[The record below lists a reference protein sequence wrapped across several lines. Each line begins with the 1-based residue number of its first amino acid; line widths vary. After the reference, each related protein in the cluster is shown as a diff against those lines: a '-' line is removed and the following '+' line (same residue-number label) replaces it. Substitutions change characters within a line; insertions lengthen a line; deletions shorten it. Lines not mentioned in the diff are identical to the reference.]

1 MVLTFGMAGCGRVLI
16 LTRSFSTTGAVNA
29 GGLVKP
35 PLAVFGIEGRY
46 ANALYSAASKEKKL
60 DAVEKELIKFRGL
73 MEQDK
78 RLAQFIENPLV
89 NKLVKR
95 DALQDALKK
104 QQFSS
109 LTVNLIG
116 ALAENGRAAY
126 MRPVMAA
133 FTRIMGAV
141 RGEVPCEV
149 VTAKPLDPAM
159 EKELE
164 SALQSFLK
172 KGEVLVLTKK
182 VDPSIMGGM
191 LVSIGDKF
199 VDMSIATK
207 VKTYTN
213 LLKQAV

>member
-1 MVLTFGMAGCGRVLI
+1 MQA
-16 LTRSFSTTGAVNA
+16 RSFSTTGAVSA
-29 GGLVKP
+29 GGLIKP

-46 ANALYSAASKEKKL
+46 ANALYSAAAKQKKL
-60 DAVEKELIKFRGL
+60 DVVEKELVKFRGL
-73 MEQDK
+73 MESDK
-78 RLAQFIENPLV
+78 MLAHFIENPLV
-89 NKLVKR
+89 NRAVKR
-95 DALQDALKK
+95 DVLEGALKK
-104 QQFSS
+104 LQFSS

-116 ALAENGRAAY
+116 VLAENGRAAY
-126 MRPVMAA
+126 MKPVMAA

-141 RGEVPCEV
+141 RGEVSCEV

-164 SALQSFLK
+164 TALRSFLK

-191 LVSIGDKF
+191 LVSIADKY

-207 VKTYTN
+207 VKTYTS

>member
-1 MVLTFGMAGCGRVLI
+1 MAGCGRMLT
-16 LTRSFSTTGAVNA
+16 LTRHFSTTGAVNA
-29 GGLVKP
+29 GLVKP

-46 ANALYSAASKEKKL
+46 ATALYSAASKEKKL
-60 DAVEKELIKFRGL
+60 DVVEKELLRFKGM
-73 MEQDK
+73 MEQDTK
-78 RLAQFIENPLV
+78 LAQFIENPLV

-104 QQFSS
+104 LQFSN

-116 ALAENGRAAY
+116 SLAENGRS
-126 MRPVMAA
+126 RFVKP
-133 FTRIMGAV
+133 
-141 RGEVPCEV
+141 V

-159 EKELE
+159 DKELE
-164 SALQSFLK
+164 SALKAFLK
-172 KGEVLVLTKK
+172 KGEVLVITKK

-207 VKTYTN
+207 VKTYTGV
-213 LLKQAV
+213 LKQAV

>member
-1 MVLTFGMAGCGRVLI
+1 M
-16 LTRSFSTTGAVNA
+16 
-29 GGLVKP
+29 
-35 PLAVFGIEGRY
+35 FGIEGRY

-60 DAVEKELIKFRGL
+60 DAVEKELVKFKGL
-73 MEQDK
+73 MEQDTK
-78 RLAQFIENPLV
+78 LAQFLENPLV

-104 QQFSS
+104 LQFSS

-116 ALAENGRAAY
+116 ALAENGRSRY
-126 MRPVMAA
+126 VKSVIGA
-133 FTRIMGAV
+133 FSRIMGAV

-149 VTAKPLDPAM
+149 VTAKPLDAAM

-164 SALQSFLK
+164 SALKAFLK

-207 VKTYTN
+207 VNTYTG

>member
-1 MVLTFGMAGCGRVLI
+1 M
-16 LTRSFSTTGAVNA
+16 NA

-35 PLAVFGIEGRY
+35 PLAVYGIEGRY

-60 DAVEKELIKFRGL
+60 DAVEKELVKFRGL
-73 MEQDK
+73 MESDK

-89 NKLVKR
+89 NKLAKR
-95 DALQDALKK
+95 DALEQALKK
-104 QQFSS
+104 LQFSS

-116 ALAENGRAAY
+116 TIAEHGRATY
-126 MRPVMAA
+126 MKHIMSA

-141 RGEVPCEV
+141 RGEVSCEV
-149 VTAKPLDPAM
+149 VTAKPLDAAM

-191 LVSIGDKF
+191 LVSIGDKYI
-199 VDMSIATK
+199 DMSIATK
-207 VKTYTN
+207 VKTYTT

>member
-1 MVLTFGMAGCGRVLI
+1 MAGCGRMLT
-16 LTRSFSTTGAVNA
+16 LTRHFSTTGAVNA
-29 GGLVKP
+29 GLVKP

-46 ANALYSAASKEKKL
+46 ATALYSAASKEKKL
-60 DAVEKELIKFRGL
+60 DVVEKELIRFKGM
-73 MEQDK
+73 MEQDTK
-78 RLAQFIENPLV
+78 LAQFIENPLV

-104 QQFSS
+104 LQFSS

-116 ALAENGRAAY
+116 ALAENGRS
-126 MRPVMAA
+126 RFLKPVIGA
-133 FTRIMGAV
+133 FSRIMGAV

-149 VTAKPLDPAM
+149 VTAKPLDAAM
-159 EKELE
+159 DKELE
-164 SALQSFLK
+164 SALKAFLK
-172 KGEVLVLTKK
+172 KGEVLVITKK

-207 VKTYTN
+207 VKTYTGI
-213 LLKQAV
+213 LKQAV